1 MYTTNEEDQRKA
13 AELTARLEN
22 ESANATTAQSQT
34 SKLASVH
41 MDEGAHKYVLMSAT
55 DEKNETQHF
64 VVSSQWAAYHRDA
77 AEPMI
82 ENLRRSGYSM
92 IRVLG
97 GGRINL
103 DSEKKNVSIFGFSYG
118 FGQAD
123 HKVSKRVVE
132 ADPRYKDFTVETS
145 NEGY

>member
-13 AELTARLEN
+13 AEIQAQLEQD
-22 ESANATTAQSQT
+22 SNAAGASSSTE
-34 SKLASVH
+34 KIASVS
-41 MDEGAHKYVLMSAT
+41 MDEGAHKYVLMSAN
-55 DEKNETQHF
+55 DETNKTQHF
-64 VVSSQWAAYHRDA
+64 VVSSEWAHYHRDA

-82 ENLRRSGYSM
+82 ETLRRSGYSM

-97 GGRINL
+97 GGRIHL
-103 DSEKKNVSIFGFSYG
+103 DSQKKVVSIFGFSYG

-123 HKVSKRVVE
+123 HKLSKQVVE
-132 ADPRYKDFTVETS
+132 ADPRYKDFKVETS